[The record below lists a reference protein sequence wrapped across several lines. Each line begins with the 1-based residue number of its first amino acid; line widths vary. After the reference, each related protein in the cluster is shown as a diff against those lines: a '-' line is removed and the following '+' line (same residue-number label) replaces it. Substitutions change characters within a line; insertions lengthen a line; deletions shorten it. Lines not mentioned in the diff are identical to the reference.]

1 MRTYGISW
9 TDDRDDQLVALK
21 LRGLT
26 VNAIAAEMGLSRN
39 AVTGRIH
46 RLRERG
52 DPRLPAAGPAIM
64 DTRRRKKS
72 APIARPVTIADHVA
86 EAMSR
91 GASSFVSAAFGVCTP
106 AEAKAA
112 WQTILDRYGWQAA

>member
-9 TDDRDDQLVALK
+9 TDDRNDQLVALK

-26 VNAIAAEMGLSRN
+26 VNAIAAELGVSRN
-39 AVTGRIH
+39 SVTGRIH

-64 DTRRRKKS
+64 NARRRRKTAAI
-72 APIARPVTIADHVA
+72 APPVTIADHVA
-86 EAMSR
+86 EAMAR
-91 GASSFVSAAFGVCTP
+91 GSSSFVSAAFGLCTP
-106 AEAKAA
+106 TEAKAA